1 MPNLMQI
8 LSIFLK
14 LQAVKQSGPG
24 FLAYP
29 VCTDYVQTVQTMIA
43 MKRMEYSTAQK

>member
-8 LSIFLK
+8 LSILLK
-14 LQAVKQSGPG
+14 LQAVKESGPS

-29 VCTDYVQTVQTMIA
+29 VDCAESAINTTEFYF
-43 MKRMEYSTAQK
+43 

>member
-1 MPNLMQI
+1 MSLVDVKFDADLINI
-8 LSIFLK
+8 LK

-29 VCTDYVQTVQTMIA
+29 VH
-43 MKRMEYSTAQK
+43 